1 MTASNRDER
10 LYDTLLVLKR
20 HLRTCKDC
28 MAAIKATDPYMMC
41 RQGMMQTLKAALG
54 YDDVI
59 RLRVKAHNNSG
70 GHVFACPDLTKHG
83 KSYALTAPALHVTAV
98 QDTLQ

>member
-1 MTASNRDER
+1 MNRSNKDQK
-10 LYDTLLVLKR
+10 LYDALLDLKR

-28 MAAIKATDPYMMC
+28 IASIKAVDPYMMC
-41 RQGMMQTLKAALG
+41 RSGMLMTLNAAKG

-59 RLRVKAHNNSG
+59 RLRVQAHARPG

-83 KSYALTAPALHVTAV
+83 KSYAITAPALHVTST
-98 QDTLQ
+98 QDALF